1 MITLRLSAQAVA
13 THNADAYVMLLDDS
27 FVYGAELQEL
37 ASRYYKPLPQ
47 LIETMKFSGRSH
59 DTLVISGADGDRPV
73 TLVLVGIGSIN
84 KPHGERLEAGRRAMG
99 RVVRALERLK
109 VVRVACVMPDEHWFA
124 VDAYTLAKELTAAWV
139 MATYHFDQYI
149 TDESRKYGE
158 DYEIT
163 FVAPALLHDVL
174 QVGLDHGLRLGYS
187 VNQARHWC
195 DLPSCVLTPTHMA
208 EHAER
213 IARSHDLACTVFTE
227 KEIKAMG
234 MGGLIAVSQGSAEEC
249 RFVVMEYRTTVPN
262 APTLALVGKGVTF
275 DSGGLSIKPAARMDE
290 MKDDMAGGAAVISTM
305 ELVAHLKPSVN
316 IIGCVPLTE
325 NLPSGTAVKP
335 GDVVTFYNGKTAEI
349 KNTDAEGRLILAD
362 ALSYVVKQYAP
373 DAIINVAT
381 LTGSC
386 AYALGPFFCGLMSQH
401 EDLAEQLLAASR
413 RSGDRAWPLPFH
425 DDYKPAVR
433 STVADLCNEGSATYR
448 AGAITA
454 GFFLQNFV
462 GNTPWVHLDIAGT
475 SFNVPDI
482 SYYRPGATGFGVRLF
497 AEFVMHW
504 ARESR

>member
-1 MITLRLSAQAVA
+1 MITLHLSTQSLAE
-13 THNADAYVMLLDDS
+13 HRADAYVLLLDDA
-27 FVYGAELQEL
+27 FVYGYALQQL
-37 ASRYYKPLPQ
+37 ADSYYKPLQ
-47 LIETMKFSGRSH
+47 ALIEKMKFSGRAS
-59 DTLVISGADGDRPV
+59 DTLVVSGADGDRPV
-73 TLVLVGIGSIN
+73 TIVLVGIGSMG
-84 KPHGERLEAGRRAMG
+84 KPQHERLEAGRRAMG
-99 RVVRALERLK
+99 RAVRALEQRR
-109 VVRVACVMPDEHWFA
+109 VVHVACLFPDEHWFA
-124 VDAYTLAKELTAAWV
+124 ADAYTVGKELTAAWV

-149 TDESRKYGE
+149 TDESRRYGE
-158 DYEIT
+158 TYEIT
-163 FVAPALLHDVL
+163 FVAPALLHETL
-174 QVGLDHGLRLGYS
+174 RVGLDHGLRLGYS

-195 DLPSCVLTPTHMA
+195 DLPASVLTPTHMA

-213 IARSHDLACTVFTE
+213 IARSHDLVCTVFTE
-227 KEIKAMG
+227 QQVKAMG
-234 MGGLIAVSQGSAEEC
+234 MGGLIAVSQGSAQEC
-249 RFVVMEYRTTVPN
+249 RFVVMEYRTTQPN

-305 ELVAHLKPSVN
+305 ELVAHLKPAIN

-373 DAIINVAT
+373 DAIINLAT

-401 EDLAEQLLAASR
+401 DDLAEQLLDASR

-454 GFFLQNFV
+454 GFFLQAFV
-462 GNTPWVHLDIAGT
+462 GVTPWVHLDIAGT
-475 SFNVPDI
+475 SFNVPDV
-482 SYYRPGATGFGVRLF
+482 SYYRPGATGFGVRLL
-497 AEFVMHW
+497 ADFVMQW
-504 ARESR
+504 QR